1 MDVHRRRNDSR
12 RGGNLLVGSSVCL
25 FFAGTV
31 TGARKGLAMLHVMLD
46 LYGCNPE
53 LLADETFLW
62 QVLDEYPDLIRMEK
76 ASPIE
81 LRYIATSNPL
91 DAGYSGFVIIATSH
105 VSLHAWP
112 AYKMINM
119 DIFSCEH
126 FDQESVVRYATM
138 KFQSEDVEVHAVE
151 RATRSP
157 RLVTRQPIWRD
168 IPVAWPDEFPGCKDP
183 FGVPDILF

>member
-1 MDVHRRRNDSR
+1 
-12 RGGNLLVGSSVCL
+12 
-25 FFAGTV
+25 
-31 TGARKGLAMLHVMLD
+31 MLHVMLD

-62 QVLDEYPDLIRMEK
+62 QVLDEYPDLIGMQK
-76 ASPIE
+76 VSPIE
-81 LRYIATSNPL
+81 LRYIVTSNPL

-126 FDQESVVRYATM
+126 FDQESAVRYATM
-138 KFQSEDVEVHAVE
+138 KFQSEDVEVHVVE

-157 RLVTRQPIWRD
+157 RLATRRIESISMP
-168 IPVAWPDEFPGCKDP
+168 PGVYLSPDPSRKR
-183 FGVPDILF
+183 